1 MKEKKGQGI
10 FYGWVI
16 VAVAFISMAIAY
28 ALRYS
33 LSVFSVAL
41 EEEFGWSRAAIH
53 TAFSVLIFVYGFT
66 CPITGTLF
74 DRYGPRVIFPVGAAF
89 LTLGLLA
96 TSQITELWQFYLFSG
111 VAALGV
117 SCLGYVTHGTLLANW
132 FVKKRGTAAGAAMS
146 GTGFGM
152 FAIVGLLLPWIIQH
166 YGFRWGY
173 ATLGIISFVVII
185 PLTSIFLRRTPEE
198 MGLLPDGD
206 QEASKVR
213 PGGLHGGPPRG
224 SETIVD
230 RQWAE
235 TDWTLGKALKTV
247 RFWAMVVNLMAFAF
261 SLYAVMMH
269 QVQYAKDVGFSLTT
283 ASSAFALVGLMG
295 TVGKFGW
302 GFLSDYIGREMT
314 YTLGASCNILAVL
327 MLMSV
332 TDPSQLWLLYAF
344 SLLFGLS
351 YGIAQPLIT
360 AAMADLFQGPTLGR
374 IFGSAGIGVAI
385 GGALGPVFSGYLFDT
400 TGSYHVAFTV
410 AIASVALAAVAMWV
424 ASPRKVRLVPA
435 KAKARE
441 LAAQR
446 AEVEVEL
453 VEK

>member
-1 MKEKKGQGI
+1 MKEKEGQGI

-33 LSVFSVAL
+33 FSVFSVAL
-41 EEEFGWSRAAIH
+41 EEEFGWSRAGIH
-53 TAFSVLIFVYGFT
+53 MAFSIVISVYGFT
-66 CPITGTLF
+66 SPISGSLF
-74 DRYGPRVIFPVGAAF
+74 DRYGPRIVFPAGAAF
-89 LTLGLLA
+89 LFVGLVA
-96 TSQITELWQFYLFSG
+96 TSQITQLWHLYLCSG
-111 VAALGV
+111 IAALGV
-117 SCLGYVTHGTLLANW
+117 SCLGYVTQGTLISNW
-132 FVKKRGTAAGAAMS
+132 FVRRRGTAAGAATS

-152 FAIVGLLLPWIIQH
+152 FAIVGLLLPWVIQH

-173 ATLGIISFVVII
+173 AILGSIALLVIT
-185 PLTSIFLRRTPEE
+185 PLTAIFLCRRPEE

-206 QEASKVR
+206 REVPEARREDPRTGPAKKV
-213 PGGLHGGPPRG
+213 
-224 SETIVD
+224 ETIVD

-235 TDWTLGKALKTV
+235 TEWTLTKALKTL
-247 RFWAMVVNLMAFAF
+247 RFWAVVANLMFF
-261 SLYAVMMH
+261 PFGLYAVMMH
-269 QVQYAKDVGFSLTT
+269 QVQHAVDVGFSITV

-295 TVGKFGW
+295 TLGKFGW

-314 YTLGASCNILAVL
+314 YTLGALCNMLAILL
-327 MLMSV
+327 LMSV
-332 TDPSQLWLLYAF
+332 SDPSQLWLLYAF

-360 AAMADLFQGPTLGR
+360 AVMADLFQGPSLGR

-400 TGSYHVAFTV
+400 TGSYHVAFAV
-410 AIASVALAAVAMWV
+410 AIAGVALAAGAMWV

-435 KAKARE
+435 KAKARA